1 MTCPNCRCEIGNLAV
16 CPYCGARQRSARTT
30 PVTKPAPPRTAAPM
44 QTRAPAPAK
53 NMQTR
58 PVYRSEQSGSRANRH
73 MSNIDTWS
81 LMCVIL
87 LAGIFVMELLQLVL
101 LVLQ

>member
-1 MTCPNCRCEIGNLAV
+1 MTCPNCRCEIGNLTV
-16 CPYCGARQRSARTT
+16 CPYCGARQRSVRTT
-30 PVTKPAPPRTAAPM
+30 PVTRPNQPGTVTPVQTRTPAPT
-44 QTRAPAPAK
+44 K
-53 NMQTR
+53 NVQTR
-58 PVYRSEQSGSRANRH
+58 PVYRSEQSGGRANRH

-101 LVLQ
+101 LVLD

>member
-1 MTCPNCRCEIGNLAV
+1 MICPNCRCEIGNLTV

-30 PVTKPAPPRTAAPM
+30 PVTRPVPPTAAAPT
-44 QTRAPAPAK
+44 QTRAPAK
-53 NMQTR
+53 NVQTR
-58 PVYRSEQSGSRANRH
+58 PVYRSEQSGGRANRH

-101 LVLQ
+101 LVLN